1 MDWRFKGGNK
11 FRDRWKRNQGKEET
25 FSWLGGKKIM
35 ERWKQFQGRE
45 EGVSGQGGSDFRAKI

>member
-1 MDWRFKGGNK
+1 MDWGFKGGNR

-35 ERWKQFQGRE
+35 ERWKRFQGRE
-45 EGVSGQGGSDFRAKI
+45 EGVSG